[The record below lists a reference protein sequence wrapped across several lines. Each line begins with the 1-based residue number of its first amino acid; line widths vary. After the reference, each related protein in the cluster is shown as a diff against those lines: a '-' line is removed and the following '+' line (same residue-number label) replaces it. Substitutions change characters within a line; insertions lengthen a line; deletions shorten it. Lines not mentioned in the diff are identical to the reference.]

1 MGQAS
6 GRPLGLD
13 LDHQS
18 REVIFGSRI
27 AGAKIRAQCARD
39 RATQAVR
46 EVDRAEA
53 EAWSIRM
60 EGYGGPAQPSPTIGQ
75 CLNGGL
81 TWLQVKC
88 RRCHTEASIP
98 LEHVRRPRDTP
109 IWKLEAALKCRSC
122 RTPRYSPPV
131 HMIRL
136 TEERQTVPY
145 VWVHPDEKR

>member
-1 MGQAS
+1 M
-6 GRPLGLD
+6 PLVMSTK
-13 LDHQS
+13 S
-18 REVIFGSRI
+18 REVIFGSQI
-27 AGAKIRAQCARD
+27 AGAKIRALGARE

-46 EVDRAEA
+46 EADRAEA

-75 CLNGGL
+75 CLNGGYG
-81 TWLQVKC
+81 WLQVKC
-88 RRCHTEASIP
+88 RRCQTEASIP
-98 LEHVRRPRDTP
+98 LDCVRRPRETP

-136 TEERQTVPY
+136 TEERQTAPY
-145 VWVHPDEKR
+145 VWVHPDEER